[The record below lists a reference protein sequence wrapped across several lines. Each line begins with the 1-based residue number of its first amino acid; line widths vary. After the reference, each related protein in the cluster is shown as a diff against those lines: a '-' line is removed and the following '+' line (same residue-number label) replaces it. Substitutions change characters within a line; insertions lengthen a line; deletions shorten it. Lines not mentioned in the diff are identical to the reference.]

1 MAAPDNAKLQANFKW
16 QKDGSMINVYANN
29 QAEFEQLLTAIQ
41 DTAALF
47 FSVEQTLQGM
57 SRLTVTAAPQAPQ
70 VAAPQAAAP
79 VAEAAQGRNCP
90 HGAMK
95 FIKGVNA
102 KGPWS
107 GYKCALPDGT
117 PGKCQ
122 TVFNR
127 G

>member
-29 QAEFEQLLTAIQ
+29 QQEFETLLTAIQ
-41 DTAALF
+41 DTASLF

-57 SRLTVTAAPQAPQ
+57 SRLTVGAAP
-70 VAAPQAAAP
+70 VAAPATAVAP
-79 VAEAAQGRNCP
+79 APAAEAAQGRNCP
-90 HGAMK
+90 HGQMK

-107 GYKCALPDGT
+107 GYKCALPDGS

-122 TVFNR
+122 TIFNR